1 MKKYI
6 VLFILAILLVIT
18 YFNREKLA
26 VFYVDHFIKE
36 EKKVDPPKNNH
47 YARDID
53 FHYVQLTSNFSPNTK
68 QEVLN
73 IYYTILN
80 SGVDEFTFYCQEEDT
95 ECMDYV
101 KFLAKDQT
109 ILSHINNFVHP
120 YNSFKHIVTKY
131 DSLGKVIVTIE
142 KYYSKEKIEEINQK
156 IDELY
161 PQLVNSNLSKESNIK
176 AIHDYIINTSRYD
189 KERSDSKIVKYDSDI
204 AYGNLIQ
211 GIGLCG
217 GYTDSMAL
225 FLERMGIK
233 NYKISSENHVW
244 NAVYLNQ
251 KWYHLDLTWDDP
263 ISEDG
268 KDNLEYNFFLISS
281 EELKTLE
288 DAQHNF
294 NQEIYQEIV

>member
-6 VLFILAILLVIT
+6 VLFVLTILLVIT
-18 YFNREKLA
+18 YFNREKLV

-109 ILSHINNFVHP
+109 VLSHINNFVHP
-120 YNSFKHIVTKY
+120 YNSFKHIVTMY

-161 PQLVNSNLSKESNIK
+161 PQLVNSNLSQESNIK

-244 NAVYLNQ
+244 NVVYLNQ

-268 KDNLEYNFFLISS
+268 KDNLEYNFFLITS

-294 NQEIYQEIV
+294 NQEIYQEIA

>member
-6 VLFILAILLVIT
+6 VLLVLAILLVLT
-18 YFNREKLA
+18 YFNREA
-26 VFYVDHFIKE
+26 IVVFYVDHFIKE
-36 EKKVDPPKNNH
+36 EKMVNPPTENE
-47 YARDID
+47 YARNID
-53 FHYVQLTSNFSPNTK
+53 FQYVQLTSNFSPNTK

-80 SGVDEFTFYCQEEDT
+80 SGVEEFTFYCKEEDT

-131 DSLGKVIVTIE
+131 DSLGKVSVTIE

-161 PQLVNSNLSKESNIK
+161 PNLVNSTLTNEMNIK
-176 AIHDYIINTSRYD
+176 TIHDYIINTSRYD

-294 NQEIYQEIV
+294 NQEIYQEII